1 MVPAVRSWL
10 NLNLAK
16 SWIFPELSIELKW
29 SLFNECAV
37 MVILRKKVHFSLTDF
52 IRTATPWGP
61 YVPSLTVRRSFS
73 GPIQNIFSGSSAY
86 KHKHTRTY
94 VVTRRR
100 SNYIIYYLVYYI
112 KSDHWPALQPYI
124 WSSMRTGTIWILKNR
139 MVKSQPTG
147 YD

>member
-1 MVPAVRSWL
+1 MLVV
-10 NLNLAK
+10 AK
-16 SWIFPELSIELKW
+16 SWENSKIFFGKMLKIRRIMMN
-29 SLFNECAV
+29 LDDPFNDCVA
-37 MVILRKKVHFSLTDF
+37 MVILCKKVHFSLTDF

-73 GPIQNIFSGSSAY
+73 GPIQNLFSGSSAY

-94 VVTRRR
+94 VDTRRR

-124 WSSMRTGTIWILKNR
+124 
-139 MVKSQPTG
+139 
-147 YD
+147 